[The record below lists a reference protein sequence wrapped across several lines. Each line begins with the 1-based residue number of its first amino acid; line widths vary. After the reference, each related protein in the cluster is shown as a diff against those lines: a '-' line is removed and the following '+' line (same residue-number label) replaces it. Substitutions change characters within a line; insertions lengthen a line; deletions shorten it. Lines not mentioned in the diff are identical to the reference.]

1 MRNENVKEVEC
12 LLNERD
18 EFKFKFSEFEN
29 SIKEI
34 IEMKLKMKDLEE
46 KFKEME
52 EKFVNESGE
61 LDFMRIDYELLID
74 ILKLKNERIVELERF
89 VIEEKYEIEI
99 EFLRGDNEFLFE

>member
-1 MRNENVKEVEC
+1 MRNENVKEFEC

-18 EFKFKFSEFEN
+18 EFKFKFGEFEN

-46 KFKEME
+46 KLKEME
-52 EKFVNESGE
+52 EKFVSASGE
-61 LDFMRIDYELLID
+61 LDLLRIDYELLID
-74 ILKLKNERIVELERF
+74 ILKLKNERIVDLKRF

>member
-1 MRNENVKEVEC
+1 MRNENVKEFEC

-18 EFKFKFSEFEN
+18 EFKFKFGEFEN

-46 KFKEME
+46 KLKEME
-52 EKFVNESGE
+52 EKFVIESGE

-74 ILKLKNERIVELERF
+74 IFKLKNERIVELERF

>member
-18 EFKFKFSEFEN
+18 EFKFKFGEFEN

-52 EKFVNESGE
+52 EKFVSKSGE
-61 LDFMRIDYELLID
+61 LDLLRIDYELLID
-74 ILKLKNERIVELERF
+74 ILKLKNERIAELERF

>member
-12 LLNERD
+12 LLNECN
-18 EFKFKFSEFEN
+18 EFKFKFGEFEN

-52 EKFVNESGE
+52 EKFESGE
-61 LDFMRIDYELLID
+61 LDLLRIDYELLID

>member
-1 MRNENVKEVEC
+1 
-12 LLNERD
+12 
-18 EFKFKFSEFEN
+18 
-29 SIKEI
+29 
-34 IEMKLKMKDLEE
+34 MKLKMKDLEE

-52 EKFVNESGE
+52 EKFVIESGE

-74 ILKLKNERIVELERF
+74 IFKLKNERIVELERF

>member
-1 MRNENVKEVEC
+1 
-12 LLNERD
+12 
-18 EFKFKFSEFEN
+18 
-29 SIKEI
+29 
-34 IEMKLKMKDLEE
+34 MKLKMKDLEE

-52 EKFVNESGE
+52 EKFVIESGE
-61 LDFMRIDYELLID
+61 LDLLRIDYELLID

>member
-12 LLNERD
+12 LLNECN
-18 EFKFKFSEFEN
+18 EFKFKFGEFEN

-99 EFLRGDNEFLFE
+99 EFLRGDNEFFFE

>member
-1 MRNENVKEVEC
+1 MRNENVKEFEC

-18 EFKFKFSEFEN
+18 EFKFKFGEFEN

-46 KFKEME
+46 KLKEME
-52 EKFVNESGE
+52 EKFVSKSGE

>member
-12 LLNERD
+12 LLNECN
-18 EFKFKFSEFEN
+18 EFKFKFGEFEN

-34 IEMKLKMKDLEE
+34 IEMKDLEE
-46 KFKEME
+46 KLKEME
-52 EKFVNESGE
+52 EKFVSASGE
-61 LDFMRIDYELLID
+61 LDLLRIDYELLID